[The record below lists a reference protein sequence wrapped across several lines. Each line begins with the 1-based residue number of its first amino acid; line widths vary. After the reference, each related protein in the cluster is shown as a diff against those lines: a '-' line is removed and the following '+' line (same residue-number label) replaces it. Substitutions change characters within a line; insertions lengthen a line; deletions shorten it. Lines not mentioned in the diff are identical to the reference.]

1 MTIPNRDIE
10 DLLETTF
17 NGIYPDSFVRVYNVE
32 TDKNGDFVVKTEI
45 RVEVDQKFSKP
56 EMLDN
61 QGFGRIALIKKKFL
75 ASCRKELTKLLK

>member
-17 NGIYPDSFVRVYNVE
+17 NGIYPGSFVRVYNVE

-61 QGFGRIALIKKKFL
+61 QGFDRIAFIKKKFL